1 MSQKSEQN
9 FWKRHGKEF
18 ILLKSCRLFAYNFK
32 NMSYFPEHI
41 LLIASATVT
50 LIHPLI
56 ARIYQEKD
64 VGMRLMPQSIL
75 FTFRPELI
83 LC

>member
-1 MSQKSEQN
+1 MS
-9 FWKRHGKEF
+9 F
-18 ILLKSCRLFAYNFK
+18 
-32 NMSYFPEHI
+32 FPEHI

-64 VGMRLMPQSIL
+64 VGMQLMPQSIL